1 MKLAFAILLGL
12 VTVIV
17 AAIGFGLWRLRR
29 AARSQA
35 GQEVASFLE
44 SLDEGLAIPM
54 RDADTRRKP
63 N

>member
-1 MKLAFAILLGL
+1 MKLALAILLGL
-12 VTVIV
+12 VAVIV
-17 AAIGFGLWRLRR
+17 AAIGFGLRHLRR

-35 GQEVASFLE
+35 GRDVVQFLE